1 MLYKVLMKSVNAS
14 CNDEILTLRMLY
26 KIMMM
31 KSVNASYNDEN
42 AHLKDAV

>member
-31 KSVNASYNDEN
+31 KSVNASYDDEN
-42 AHLKDAV
+42 AHLKVAV